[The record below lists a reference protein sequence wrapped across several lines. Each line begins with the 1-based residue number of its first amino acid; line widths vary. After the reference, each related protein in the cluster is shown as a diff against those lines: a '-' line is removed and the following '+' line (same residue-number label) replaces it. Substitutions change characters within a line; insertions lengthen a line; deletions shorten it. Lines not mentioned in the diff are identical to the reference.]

1 MEVKSMEEE
10 FGKDIIDGKIVDLS
24 KLTTNE
30 LLEMRDKLKKREE
43 EILKEIDKEL
53 EKYDDERE

>member
-1 MEVKSMEEE
+1 MEEE

-24 KLTTNE
+24 KLTTKE

-53 EKYDDERE
+53 EKDDDERE

>member
-53 EKYDDERE
+53 EKDDDERE